1 MSATLKNVKKKVKI
15 NIFWN
20 FYYIILGNLLI
31 RKFIEN
37 NWKWW
42 FLHWNH
48 SFWLFS
54 GKNKIMFIILVIQM
68 ISGYEITHSHDSKYS
83 VGDLIRGYPDN
94 QINAGDISLKS
105 KMYRCRRGVI
115 G

>member
-1 MSATLKNVKKKVKI
+1 
-15 NIFWN
+15 
-20 FYYIILGNLLI
+20 
-31 RKFIEN
+31 
-37 NWKWW
+37 
-42 FLHWNH
+42 
-48 SFWLFS
+48 
-54 GKNKIMFIILVIQM
+54 M

-94 QINAGDISLKS
+94 QINAVDISLKS